1 MRKFVLAATVGIMSL
16 CGPVQAQLEGPAAG
30 LETEMMEGFDLALE
44 GPGAPVTFEAQLP
57 PPDGMPP
64 PPDGADVLFI
74 ARGDGGGGACP
85 EGFGGGM
92 PGMSCLPEGAS
103 LTDEQLEKIYKAK
116 ETFQEKA
123 GPKMLELRTQAR
135 AMRDAM
141 MEPDLDKAKLQG
153 IQNRMN
159 ALIADL
165 GSLKLEKQIAVQS
178 VYTPEQRKEMRHN
191 YLKRSVEGP
200 GACGRFGKM
209 MHMRKQMI
217 ERRDGGK

>member
-1 MRKFVLAATVGIMSL
+1 MRKFVLAATVGLMAM

-44 GPGAPVTFEAQLP
+44 GPGAPVSFEAQLP
-57 PPDGMPP
+57 PPDGMPA
-64 PPDGADVLFI
+64 PPDGGDVLFI
-74 ARGDGGGGACP
+74 ARGGGGGVCP

-92 PGMSCLPEGAS
+92 SCLPDGAS

-141 MEPDLDKAKLQG
+141 MEPELDKAKLQG
-153 IQNRMN
+153 IQSRMN

-200 GACGRFGKM
+200 GCGRFGKM
-209 MHMRKQMI
+209 MHMRKQMMDH
-217 ERRDGGK
+217 RGGGK

>member
-1 MRKFVLAATVGIMSL
+1 MRKFVLAATVGIMAM

-44 GPGAPVTFEAQLP
+44 EPGAPIAFEAQLP
-57 PPDGMPP
+57 PPGPEGMPA
-64 PPDGADVLFI
+64 PDGGDVLFI
-74 ARGDGGGGACP
+74 ARGGGGACP

-92 PGMSCLPEGAS
+92 PCMPEGVS

-123 GPKMLELRTQAR
+123 GPKMLELRNQAR

-141 MEPDLDKAKLQG
+141 MEPELDKAKLQG
-153 IQNRMN
+153 IQSRMN

-165 GSLKLEKQIAVQS
+165 GSLRLEKQMAVQS

-200 GACGRFGKM
+200 GCGRSGKM
-209 MHMRKQMI
+209 MHHFRKQMM
-217 ERRDGGK
+217 ERGGGK